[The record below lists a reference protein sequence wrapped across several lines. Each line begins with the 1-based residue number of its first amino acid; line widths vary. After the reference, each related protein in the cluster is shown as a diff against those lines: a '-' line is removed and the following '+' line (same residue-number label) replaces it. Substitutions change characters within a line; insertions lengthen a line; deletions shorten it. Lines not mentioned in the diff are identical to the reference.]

1 MPTGVYKRTKKAL
14 HNKYKFKIGNKCGVG
29 NTNNK
34 NRNFSDEWRKN
45 LSIAHL
51 GKSTWNKGKHLS
63 EEHKKKLSN
72 ARKGKKDSEET
83 KFKKSLA
90 LRGEKSYL
98 WKGGISSENDKIR
111 HSKEIRLWKI
121 SVFIRD
127 NRHCQKC
134 YSKKKI
140 IAHHILNFHKY
151 PSLRTSIE
159 NGITLCEECHK
170 KFHKKYG
177 NKNNNQEQINEFLAN

>member
-14 HNKYKFKIGNKCGVG
+14 RNKYKFKVGNKLGVG
-29 NTNNK
+29 NTYNK
-34 NRNFSDEWRKN
+34 NRKFSEEWKKN
-45 LSIAHL
+45 LSISHL

-63 EEHKKKLSN
+63 EDHKKKLSN
-72 ARKGKKDSEET
+72 AHNGKKDSEET
-83 KFKKSLA
+83 KLKKSLA

-98 WKGGISSENDKIR
+98 WKGGISSKNDKIR
-111 HSKEIRLWKI
+111 HSREIRSWKI

-127 NRHCQKC
+127 NRLCQRC

-140 IAHHILNFHKY
+140 VAHHILNFYKY
-151 PSLRTSIE
+151 PNIRTSLE

-177 NKNNNQEQINEFLAN
+177 SKENNKEQIDEFLIK